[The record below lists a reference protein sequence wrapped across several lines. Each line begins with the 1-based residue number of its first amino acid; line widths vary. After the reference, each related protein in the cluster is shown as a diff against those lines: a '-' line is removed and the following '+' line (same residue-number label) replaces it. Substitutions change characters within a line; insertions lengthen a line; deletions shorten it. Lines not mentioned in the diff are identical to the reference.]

1 MEDRYMKL
9 EFERVINRILYVEGV
24 IDEKKYKRVLK
35 KLDKLLFELDNKKIC
50 WTLILNYIL
59 IQYIY

>member
-9 EFERVINRILYVEGV
+9 KFERVINRILYVEGA
-24 IDEKKYKRVLK
+24 IDEKKYKQVSK

-50 WTLILNYIL
+50 
-59 IQYIY
+59 

>member
-1 MEDRYMKL
+1 MENKYTMLKI
-9 EFERVINRILYVEGV
+9 ERVVNRILYVKGA

-50 WTLILNYIL
+50 
-59 IQYIY
+59 